1 MCYTSLMEEKIAR
14 LIDWMTTPEIPFA
27 SKLTYVGDSVLHNHS
42 FFEIFYITEGSIL
55 HKLNGK
61 IDLLQKGNLVVL
73 KPEDAH
79 IFLRDENTVC
89 THRDIVL
96 RKAFFKSVCEYISP
110 SFYEDFMQQK
120 TGAQYI
126 LSFNQVDAFE
136 KRLQSFEL
144 LQQKDSAKKMAFAR
158 IITVHLL
165 QEIIFNSVKPD
176 NRYPAW
182 LDDLLQKFNNTSL
195 LCRGINAITEDF
207 YFSKE
212 HICRTFKKYIGMTM
226 TDYLNLRRLDA
237 ASSLLVYTNKTVS
250 TICYSLGFQSISYF
264 NKIFKKRFGMFPT
277 QFRKNSTSPTNANA
291 DT

>member
-1 MCYTSLMEEKIAR
+1 MEEKITR

-27 SKLTYVGDSVLHNHS
+27 SKLTNVGDSVLHNHS

-61 IDLLQKGNLVVL
+61 IDLLQKGSLVVL

-89 THRDIVL
+89 THRDIVM

-110 SFYEDFMQQK
+110 SFYEDFMQEK
-120 TGAQYI
+120 TGAQCA
-126 LSFNQVDAFE
+126 LSFNQIDVIE
-136 KRLQSFEL
+136 KRLQNFEL
-144 LQQKDSAKKMAFAR
+144 LSQKDTEKKMAFAR
-158 IITVHLL
+158 IITVNLL

-176 NRYPAW
+176 NTYPVW

-195 LCRGINAITEDF
+195 LSRGINAITEDF

-226 TDYLNLRRLDA
+226 TDYLNLKRLDT
-237 ASSLLVYTNKTVS
+237 ASSLLVYTDKTVS

-264 NKIFKKRFGMFPT
+264 NKIFKKRFGVFPT
-277 QFRKNSTSPTNANA
+277 QFRKNSTIPTNTTN